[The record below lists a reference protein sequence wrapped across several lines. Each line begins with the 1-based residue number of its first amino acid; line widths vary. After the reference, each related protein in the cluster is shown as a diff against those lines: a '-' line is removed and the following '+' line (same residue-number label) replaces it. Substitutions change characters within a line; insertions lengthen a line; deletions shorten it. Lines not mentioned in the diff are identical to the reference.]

1 MTNLVVIFLVI
12 MALILLLDWKVL
24 RTLPPSNRWLTCSML
39 ILSLVIFIY
48 NLKFE
53 KRMPPTVWIGRII
66 ERWAPFK

>member
-39 ILSLVIFIY
+39 ILSLAIFIY

-53 KRMPPTVWIGRII
+53 KRMHPTVWMGRII
-66 ERWAPFK
+66 ERWAPFE